1 MSQDLSGTSFEEFI
15 TKQATPQPPTPA
27 EVELARNKKT
37 SRANPPK
44 DLPGGG

>member
-1 MSQDLSGTSFEEFI
+1 MSQDLSGLSFEEFL
-15 TKQATPQPPTPA
+15 KKSVEPQPPTPA
-27 EVELARNKKT
+27 EIELAENKKT

>member
-1 MSQDLSGTSFEEFI
+1 MPINLSATSYKEFLK
-15 TKQATPQPPTPA
+15 KQVEPQPPTPVEA
-27 EVELARNKKT
+27 ELAKNNKS

>member
-1 MSQDLSGTSFEEFI
+1 MPINLSATSYKEFLK
-15 TKQATPQPPTPA
+15 KQVEPQPPTPV

-37 SRANPPK
+37 SRADPPK